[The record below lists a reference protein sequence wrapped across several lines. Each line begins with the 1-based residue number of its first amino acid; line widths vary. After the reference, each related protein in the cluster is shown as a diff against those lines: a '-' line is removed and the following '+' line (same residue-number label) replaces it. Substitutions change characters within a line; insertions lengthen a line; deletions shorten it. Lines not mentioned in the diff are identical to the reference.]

1 MLNLAQESEKQYDFE
16 TAQKQYQDFYKKFP
30 EDKEAKKALYNA
42 AVYAELLEYNK
53 LALQLYDTYLKEGN
67 PSGKETKAIEIS
79 KAKLFKKEKEM
90 NKAAAI
96 YLKLTKDSKS
106 ALERMEILGELAKS
120 FEKAGMSEK
129 IGYIGFND

>member
-1 MLNLAQESEKQYDFE
+1 VSYQKQGDLEKTSESAKLFLVKFPKSEYSGKIMLNLAQESEKQYDFE

-96 YLKLTKDSKS
+96 YLKLTKDS
-106 ALERMEILGELAKS
+106 
-120 FEKAGMSEK
+120 
-129 IGYIGFND
+129 